1 MKRYVIV
8 GGGIAGIHCIEG
20 IRSVDRSGS
29 ITLVS
34 AEADSNYGR
43 PLISY
48 YLEGAT
54 DEEKMSYRGNDF
66 YERNGVTVIH
76 GVSAEKLNPAAK
88 AVTLSDGQTL
98 PYDALCV
105 AAGSGPFVPPFA
117 GLDTVPQEK
126 KFTFMT
132 LADARGL
139 MQAVTP
145 ESQVLII
152 GGGLIGLKCAEGLY
166 AHTKH
171 LTVCDLASHVLSS
184 ILQPESAQIV
194 EKHLEAKGI
203 RLMLGDSA
211 KEFHGTEALMN
222 SGKTVEFDL
231 LVLAIGVRPNT
242 GLVKEAG
249 GTVNRG
255 IVTDASMETTIPC
268 VYAAGDCVESKNTV
282 TGGQGILAI
291 LPNAAMQGRTAGI
304 NMAGGEAVFDGG
316 IPMNSMGLLGLHLMT
331 AGSYFEE
338 SDGGQV
344 YMEASEGSYKKLFT
358 KDGYLTG
365 FILMG
370 DLHRAGIYTAL
381 IRERR
386 PLDTID
392 FETVKKDPSLLPFG
406 ADYRRQT
413 LGGVV

>member
-20 IRSVDRSGS
+20 IRSMDPDGS
-29 ITLVS
+29 ITLIS
-34 AEADSNYGR
+34 AEDDSNYGR

-54 DEEKMSYRGNDF
+54 DEARMSYRGPDF
-66 YERNGVTVIH
+66 YEKNGVTALH
-76 GVSAEKLNPAAK
+76 GVSAEALDPEGKT
-88 AVTLSDGQTL
+88 VTLSDGQTL
-98 PYDALCV
+98 PYDAICV
-105 AAGSGPFVPPFA
+105 AAGSGPFVPPFT
-117 GLDTVPQEK
+117 GLETVEK

-132 LADARGL
+132 LADARAL
-139 MQAVTP
+139 EQAVIE
-145 ESQVLII
+145 ESRVLII
-152 GGGLIGLKCAEGLY
+152 GGGLIGLKCTEGLY

-171 LTVCDLASHVLSS
+171 LTVCDLAPTVLSS
-184 ILQPESAQIV
+184 ILQPESAEIV
-194 EKHLEAKGI
+194 EQHLRDKGI

-211 KEFHGTEALMN
+211 KEFRGNHALMN
-222 SGKTVEFDL
+222 SGETVDFDL

-242 GLVKEAG
+242 ALVKNAG
-249 GTVNRG
+249 GEVDRG
-255 IVTDASMETTIPC
+255 IVTDANMRTSIPG

-282 TGGQGILAI
+282 TGAQGILAI

-304 NMAGGEAVFDGG
+304 HMAGGDASYDGG

-338 SDGGQV
+338 AGGGEV
-344 YMEASEGSYKKLFT
+344 YQEISEGSYKKLFT
-358 KDGYLTG
+358 RDGFLTG

-381 IRERR
+381 IREKR
-386 PLDTID
+386 LLSSID
-392 FETVKKDPSLLPFG
+392 FEAVKRDPSLLPFG

>member
-1 MKRYVIV
+1 MKRYVII
-8 GGGIAGIHCIEG
+8 GGGIAGIPCIEG
-20 IRSVDRSGS
+20 IRSVDPEGS
-29 ITLVS
+29 ITLIT

-48 YLEGAT
+48 YLEGKT
-54 DEEKMSYRGNDF
+54 RLENISYRGTDF
-66 YERNGVTVIH
+66 YDRNHVAALH
-76 GVSAEKLNPAAK
+76 CVSAVRIDPKEKH
-88 AVTLSDGQTL
+88 VTLSDGQVL

-105 AAGSGPFVPPFA
+105 AAGSSPFVPSFT
-117 GLDTVPQEK
+117 GLETVEN

-132 LADARGL
+132 LADARAL
-139 MQAVTP
+139 AEAVTP
-145 ESQVLII
+145 ESRVLII

-184 ILQPESAQIV
+184 ILQAESAEIV
-194 EKHLEAKGI
+194 EQHLKGKGI
-203 RLMLGDSA
+203 RLLLGDSA
-211 KEFHGTEALMN
+211 KEFRGNQALMN
-222 SGKTVEFDL
+222 SGETVDFDL

-242 GLVKEAG
+242 ALVKDAG
-249 GTVNRG
+249 GSVSRG
-255 IVTDASMETTIPC
+255 IVTDSRMRTDLPNI
-268 VYAAGDCVESKNTV
+268 YAAGDCAESENIVSGTR
-282 TGGQGILAI
+282 GILAI

-304 NMAGGEAVFDGG
+304 NMAGGSASFDGG
-316 IPMNSMGLLGLHLMT
+316 IPMNSMGILGLHLMT
-331 AGSYFEE
+331 AGSYYGE
-338 SDGGQV
+338 DQGGQV
-344 YMEASEGSYKKLFT
+344 HQVPMQDGYKRLFT

-386 PLDTID
+386 PLDSID
-392 FETVKKDPSLLPFG
+392 FEAVKQDPSLLPFG
-406 ADYRRQT
+406 KEYRRQT

>member
-8 GGGIAGIHCIEG
+8 GGGIAGIHCVEG
-20 IRSVDRSGS
+20 IRSVDPDGI
-29 ITLVS
+29 ITLIS

-48 YLEGAT
+48 YLEGAA
-54 DEEKMSYRGNDF
+54 DADHMSYRGPDF
-66 YERNGVTVIH
+66 YEKNKVTALHNI
-76 GVSAEKLNPAAK
+76 SAEKIDPNGK
-88 AVTLSDGQTL
+88 TVTLSDGQTL
-98 PYDALCV
+98 LYDALCV
-105 AAGSGPFVPPFA
+105 AAGSSPFVPPFS
-117 GLDTVPQEK
+117 GLDTVEK
-126 KFTFMT
+126 RFTFMT
-132 LADARGL
+132 LADAKAL
-139 MQAVTP
+139 EQAVTR
-145 ESQVLII
+145 SSRVLII

-171 LTVCDLASHVLSS
+171 LTVCDLAPHVLSS
-184 ILQPESAQIV
+184 ILQPESAEIV

-211 KEFHGTEALMN
+211 KEFRGNQALMN
-222 SGKTVEFDL
+222 SGKTVDFDL

-242 GLVKEAG
+242 ALVKDAG

-255 IVTDASMETTIPC
+255 IVTDNHMQSSLSG
-268 VYAAGDCVESKNTV
+268 VYAAGDCAESKNTV
-282 TGGQGILAI
+282 TGAQGVLAI

-304 NMAGGEAVFDGG
+304 HMAGGEAAFDGG
-316 IPMNSMGLLGLHLMT
+316 IPMNSMGLFGLHLMT

-338 SDGGQV
+338 SEGGQTHFLR
-344 YMEASEGSYKKLFT
+344 EGGNYKKLFT

-386 PLDTID
+386 PLDTVD
-392 FETVKKDPSLLPFG
+392 FETVKKDPSLIPFG
-406 ADYRRQT
+406 KEFRRQT

>member
-20 IRSVDRSGS
+20 IRSVDPEGS
-29 ITLVS
+29 ITLIS

-54 DEEKMSYRGNDF
+54 NEGRMSYRGPDF
-66 YERNGVTVIH
+66 YEKNHVRALH
-76 GVSAEKLNPAAK
+76 GVSVEQLDPSAK
-88 AVTLSDGQTL
+88 TVTLSDGQIL

-105 AAGSGPFVPPFA
+105 AAGSSPFVPPFS
-117 GLDTVPQEK
+117 GLDTVEK
-126 KFTFMT
+126 QFTFMT
-132 LADARGL
+132 LADARAL
-139 MQAVTP
+139 AQAVTP
-145 ESQVLII
+145 ESRVLII

-171 LTVCDLASHVLSS
+171 LTVCDLAPHVLSS
-184 ILQPESAQIV
+184 ILQPESAEIV
-194 EKHLEAKGI
+194 EQHLEEKGV

-211 KEFHGTEALMN
+211 KEFHGSHALMN
-222 SGKTVEFDL
+222 SGETVEFDL

-242 GLVKEAG
+242 GLIKDAG
-249 GTVNRG
+249 GDVGRG
-255 IVTDASMETTIPC
+255 IVTNAHMETTLPGI
-268 VYAAGDCVESKNTV
+268 YAAGDCAESKNTV
-282 TGGQGILAI
+282 TGAQSVLAI

-304 NMAGGEAVFDGG
+304 NMAGGSATYDGG
-316 IPMNSMGLLGLHLMT
+316 IPMNSMGLFGLHLMT

-338 SDGGQV
+338 PDGGQV
-344 YMEASEGSYKKLFT
+344 YQTRNRDNYKKLFT
-358 KDGYLTG
+358 KDGLLTG

-370 DLHRAGIYTAL
+370 DLHRAGIYTAM
-381 IRERR
+381 IREHR
-386 PLDTID
+386 PLDTLD
-392 FETVKKDPSLLPFG
+392 FEAVKQDPSLLPFG
-406 ADYRRQT
+406 KEYRRQT

>member
-48 YLEGAT
+48 YLEGVT
-54 DEEKMSYRGNDF
+54 DEEKMSYRGSDF
-66 YERNGVTVIH
+66 YEKNGVTALH
-76 GVSAEKLNPAAK
+76 GVTAEKVDPAAK
-88 AVTLSDGQTL
+88 TVTLSGGQVL

-105 AAGSGPFVPPFA
+105 AAGSSPFVPPFA
-117 GLDTVPQEK
+117 GLDTVPEEK
-126 KFTFMT
+126 RFTFMT
-132 LADARGL
+132 LSDARAL
-139 MQAVTP
+139 MHAVTP
-145 ESQVLII
+145 ESRVLII

-171 LTVCDLASHVLSS
+171 LAVCDLAPHVLSS
-184 ILQPESAQIV
+184 ILQPESAEIV
-194 EKHLEAKGI
+194 EQHLKAKGI

-211 KEFHGTEALMN
+211 REFQGNRALMN
-222 SGKTVEFDL
+222 SGETVEFDL
-231 LVLAIGVRPNT
+231 LVLAI
-242 GLVKEAG
+242 A
-249 GTVNRG
+249 VNLLLDMERDKREV
-255 IVTDASMETTIPC
+255 VTLPAESSLPAET
-268 VYAAGDCVESKNTV
+268 AAGDCVESKNTV

-304 NMAGGEAVFDGG
+304 HMAGGEAVFDGG

-331 AGSYFEE
+331 AGSYYEE

-344 YMEASEGSYKKLFT
+344 YMEASAGSYKKLFT

>member
-8 GGGIAGIHCIEG
+8 GGGIAGIHCVEG

-34 AEADSNYGR
+34 AEPDSNYGR

-54 DEEKMSYRGNDF
+54 DEEKMSYRGTDF
-66 YERNGVTVIH
+66 YEKNGVHALH
-76 GVSAEKLNPAAK
+76 GVSAEKLDPAAK
-88 AVTLSDGQTL
+88 TVTLSDGQVL

-105 AAGSGPFVPPFA
+105 AAGSDPFVPPFA
-117 GLDTVPQEK
+117 GLDTVPSEK
-126 KFTFMT
+126 RFTFMT
-132 LADARGL
+132 LADAKAL
-139 MQAVTP
+139 MQAVTS
-145 ESQVLII
+145 ESRVLII

-171 LTVCDLASHVLSS
+171 LTVCDLAPHVLSS

-194 EKHLEAKGI
+194 EKHLESKGI
-203 RLMLGDSA
+203 RLMLGNSA

-222 SGKTVEFDL
+222 SGETVKFDL

-249 GTVNRG
+249 GEVNRG
-255 IVTDASMETTIPC
+255 IVTDASMATTIPG

-304 NMAGGEAVFDGG
+304 HMAGGEAAFDGG

-331 AGSYFEE
+331 AGSYYEE
-338 SDGGQV
+338 PDGGQV
-344 YMEASEGSYKKLFT
+344 YLEAAEGHYKKLFT

-381 IRERR
+381 IRQRR

-406 ADYRRQT
+406 AEYRKQT

>member
-20 IRSVDRSGS
+20 IRSVDQAGS
-29 ITLVS
+29 ITLIS

-54 DEEKMSYRGNDF
+54 DEEKMSYRGTDF
-66 YERNGVTVIH
+66 YEKNGVHALH
-76 GVSAEKLNPAAK
+76 GVSAEKLDPDK
-88 AVTLSDGQTL
+88 KTVTLSDGQIL

-132 LADARGL
+132 LADARAL

-145 ESQVLII
+145 ESRVLII

-171 LTVCDLASHVLSS
+171 LTVCDLAPHVLSS
-184 ILQPESAQIV
+184 ILQPESAEIV
-194 EKHLEAKGI
+194 EKHLESKGI

-211 KEFHGTEALMN
+211 KEFQGTKALMN
-222 SGKTVEFDL
+222 SGETVEFDL

-249 GTVNRG
+249 GDVNRG

-304 NMAGGEAVFDGG
+304 NMAGGKAAFDGG

-386 PLDTID
+386 PLETID
-392 FETVKKDPSLLPFG
+392 FEIVKKDPSLLPFG
-406 ADYRRQT
+406 AEYRRQK